1 MKKRKKHNDAEFFY
15 IKKQKLYLMTGPSL
29 LPKVN
34 FFDKSITTGL
44 NYINYSTH

>member
-15 IKKQKLYLMTGPSL
+15 IKNLMTGPSL